1 MKNKGVFKFLKPF
14 LSHLYNF
21 LIFFGIIAFVLTC
34 SFLLFF
40 SGAEINESDIRE
52 MAPQVFINA
61 VFIALLFTIVD
72 VVRRRI
78 TVEKPAKEIQDA
90 IDEMKKGNFSARV
103 KLSGAVSEEN
113 RFYGIA
119 EGVNSLGEEL
129 SGIETLRSD
138 FVSNVSHEMK
148 TPLAVISNYGKLLQA
163 EGISEEQRAEYAKGI
178 TDATRRL
185 SEMMTNI
192 LKLNRLENQQIFAS
206 LKKFDLGE
214 QISECVLQ
222 FESVWE
228 RKGIDIDVDIEDGV
242 IVEADAELLSHIW
255 NNLLSNA
262 FKFTDAGG
270 RVMISLKS
278 DGEDAVV
285 KVEDTGCGM
294 SPEVGAHIFEK
305 FYQGDGSHAT
315 EGNGLGLALVKR
327 VVDIVRGEIS
337 VESIEGEGSV
347 FTVKIKKVFENGGN

>member
-1 MKNKGVFKFLKPF
+1 MKNKGVFKYLKPF
-14 LSHLYNF
+14 LSYLYSF

-40 SGAEINESDIRE
+40 SGAEINEAEMRA

-61 VFIALLFTIVD
+61 VFIALIFTVID
-72 VVRRRI
+72 IIRRRI
-78 TVEKPAKEIQDA
+78 TVERPAREIQDV
-90 IDEMKKGNFSARV
+90 IDMMKKGDFSARV
-103 KLSGAVSEEN
+103 KLSGAVSDEN

-129 SGIETLRSD
+129 SGIETLRND

-148 TPLAVISNYGKLLQA
+148 TPLAVISNYGRLLQS
-163 EGISEEQRAEYAKGI
+163 EDISCEQREEYAKGI

-192 LKLNRLENQQIFAS
+192 LKLNRLENQKIFKS
-206 LKKFDLGE
+206 VKKFDLGE
-214 QISECVLQ
+214 QLSECVLQ

-228 RKGIDIDVDIEDGV
+228 KKGIDIEVDIEDAV
-242 IVEADAELLSHIW
+242 IVEADSELLSLVW

-262 FKFTDAGG
+262 FKFTDDGG
-270 RVMISLKS
+270 SVSVSLKT

-285 KVEDTGCGM
+285 TITDTGCGM
-294 SPEVGAHIFEK
+294 SAEVGAHIFEK
-305 FYQGDGSHAT
+305 FYQADSSRAT

-327 VVDIVRGEIS
+327 VVDIVRGEVS
-337 VESIEGEGSV
+337 VESAMGEGSV
-347 FTVKIKKVFENGGN
+347 FTVKIKKLFENGYS